1 MPAKLEVIELEIPR
15 LESLLE
21 KIRAAL
27 GEQVARPFR
36 QLLDSHVQLLQVI
49 DNQEISLRRLKQL
62 LFGAKTERTRDVFR
76 TSDASSGDA
85 PATARDG
92 ETAPG
97 AARSSVDSTLKEGSS
112 NEERGEPGNG
122 RKERRRGKGHGRNG
136 ADAYQGCQQVAVPHE
151 SLNAGD
157 TCPCCAEGKVYLQTN
172 PRPLV
177 RLVGQAPVGGTV
189 YKMERLRCHL
199 CGEMFTAEPPA
210 GVGEEKYD
218 ATAVSMMA
226 VLRYGNGMPWNR
238 SAELQLVQFSRK
250 PNG

>member
-27 GEQVARPFR
+27 GEEVARPFR

-97 AARSSVDSTLKEGSS
+97 AAGSSVGRVESDGTFRGASGSS
-112 NEERGEPGNG
+112 IG
-122 RKERRRGKGHGRNG
+122 RFDR
-136 ADAYQGCQQVAVPHE
+136 
-151 SLNAGD
+151 
-157 TCPCCAEGKVYLQTN
+157 
-172 PRPLV
+172 
-177 RLVGQAPVGGTV
+177 GTV
-189 YKMERLRCHL
+189 RDGSGSSIGRI
-199 CGEMFTAEPPA
+199 
-210 GVGEEKYD
+210 D
-218 ATAVSMMA
+218 ADGTV
-226 VLRYGNGMPWNR
+226 RNR
-238 SAELQLVQFSRK
+238 SGSGIGRIDPDGTCFRSPCQSSESRTLGPAPDFSDRAHTTRAAVR
-250 PNG
+250 PQGTPSRSRGCR